1 MKKEDI
7 QHLANLSRLE
17 LTDEELEKYSSE
29 FDSILEYVDKIKELK
44 ESGEESESAF
54 TSFGVTRNVFR
65 EDDDIQNGGEYTD
78 KILEEAPDTKD
89 GFVKVKKIL
98 NNND

>member
-7 QHLANLSRLE
+7 KHLANLSRLE
-17 LTDEELEKYSSE
+17 LSDEELEKYASQ
-29 FDSILEYVDKIKELK
+29 FDEILAYVDKIKELK

-54 TSFGVTRNVFR
+54 TSFGVTKNIFR
-65 EDDDIQNGGEYTD
+65 EDDDVQEGGIHTE
-78 KILEEAPDTKD
+78 KILEEAPDKHED
-89 GFVKVKKIL
+89 FVKVKKFL

>member
-17 LTDEELEKYSSE
+17 LTDEELEKYAGE
-29 FDSILEYVDKIKELK
+29 FDSIIAYVDKIKEVTDSDEDLK
-44 ESGEESESAF
+44 IENAS
-54 TSFGVTRNVFR
+54 VKNVFR
-65 EDDDIQNGGEYTD
+65 EDDNIQEGGIHTE
-78 KILEEAPDTKD
+78 KILNEAPDTHED
-89 GFVKVKKIL
+89 FVKVKKIL